1 MTDEFKF
8 FEYPLTNDAPQD
20 IVAAALSSPA
30 AGIVNTI
37 NAHSFN
43 VALTDELFSEALSE
57 SDALVAD
64 GIGVVWAAKMKGAKG
79 LRKISGFDLFQASM
93 ELADEQKLTVGFLGS
108 TPEVLDLILAR
119 ASNEYPGAV
128 IRTLSPPF
136 VDGFSDAE
144 ARELLSNI
152 GPVDILFVGMTAPK
166 QEKFA
171 QQIRHYVEA
180 RAVLSIGAVFD
191 FYAGTTKRA
200 HPIFIRLGLEWLGRS
215 LADPKRL
222 GKRNLIAIPTFLFNC
237 LKLSIVGSSGQS
249 QGL

>member
-1 MTDEFKF
+1 MTDDFQF
-8 FEYPLTNDAPQD
+8 FEFSLANDAPRD
-20 IVAAALSSPA
+20 IVASALSSPA
-30 AGIVNTI
+30 AGIINTI

-43 VALTDELFSEALSE
+43 VALKDERFNAALRA

-64 GIGVVWAAKMKGAKG
+64 GIGIVWAAKLKGVKG

-108 TPEVLDLILAR
+108 TPEVLDLILTR
-119 ASNEYPGAV
+119 ASDEYPGAV
-128 IRTLSPPF
+128 IKTLSPPF
-136 VDGFSDAE
+136 ADGFSDAE
-144 ARELLSNI
+144 AQDLLKKI
-152 GPVDILFVGMTAPK
+152 GGVDILFVGMTAPK

-171 QQIRHYVEA
+171 QQIREYVDA

-215 LADPKRL
+215 IADPKRL
-222 GKRNLIAIPTFLFNC
+222 GKRNLVAIPTFLFNC
-237 LKLSIVGSSGQS
+237 LRLS
-249 QGL
+249 LR